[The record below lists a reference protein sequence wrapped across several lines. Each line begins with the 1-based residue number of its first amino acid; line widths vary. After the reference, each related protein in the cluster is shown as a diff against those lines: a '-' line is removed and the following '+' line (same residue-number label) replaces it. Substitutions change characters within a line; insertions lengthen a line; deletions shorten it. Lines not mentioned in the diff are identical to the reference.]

1 MQNILSS
8 AKTLI
13 IVLLGLYTFSSCNK
27 EDSRIEEEKVKLQEY
42 LDANGYNNI
51 EPTNSGLY
59 HVVISDGDGVSPE
72 RTDYVNINF
81 TASLVDGTVF
91 ETSDRA
97 LAVARNILRED
108 KLYGPAKFPLET
120 LGILGLR
127 EGILLMK
134 EGGRSKLIIPSN
146 LGFGSTDYGTIPP
159 YSTLIYE
166 VELLDVISDP
176 EEHEQGLL
184 DQFVAENEIVEEP
197 TESGLYYI
205 ETEAGTGDLPEINSV
220 IKIHYTGSL
229 LDGREFDTSR
239 TGSNPSPISFALDS
253 PNIIPG
259 MIEGIKKMR
268 EGGKA
273 RIIIPWDIGYG
284 AQGSAEGI
292 IPPYSTLVFDIE
304 LVEID

>member
-1 MQNILSS
+1 MHSIIGS
-8 AKTLI
+8 AKISI
-13 IVLLGLYTFSSCNK
+13 IVLLGLLTFSSCNK

-51 EPTNSGLY
+51 EPTSSGLY
-59 HVVISDGDGVSPE
+59 HVVISEGEGVSPE

-97 LAVARNILRED
+97 LAVARDILRED
-108 KLYGPAKFPLET
+108 KLYGPSRFPLET
-120 LGILGLR
+120 LGIVGLR
-127 EGILLMK
+127 EGLMLMK

-146 LGFGSTDYGTIPP
+146 LGFGSIDYGTIPP

-176 EEHEQGLL
+176 EEHEQALL
-184 DQFVAENEIVEEP
+184 DQYVADKGIVAEP

-205 ETEAGTGDLPEINSV
+205 ENQAGTGDLPENNSV
-220 IKIHYTGSL
+220 IKIHYKGSL
-229 LDGREFDTSR
+229 LDGREFDKS
-239 TGSNPSPISFALDS
+239 GSTPISFALNS

-259 MIEGIKKMR
+259 LIEGVKKMR

-273 RIIIPWDIGYG
+273 TIIIPWDIGYG
-284 AQGSAEGI
+284 AQGSSEGI
-292 IPPYSTLVFDIE
+292 IPPYSTLVFDVE

>member
-8 AKTLI
+8 AKTFI
-13 IVLLGLYTFSSCNK
+13 IVLLGLYTFSACNK
-27 EDSRIEEEKVKLQEY
+27 EDSRIEEETVKLQEY
-42 LDANGYNNI
+42 LDANGYNSI

-59 HVVISDGDGVSPE
+59 HVVISEGSGESPV

-81 TASLVDGTVF
+81 TASLVDGSVF
-91 ETSDRA
+91 ETSDNA
-97 LAVARNILRED
+97 LAVARNILRDD
-108 KLYGPAKFPLET
+108 KLYGPARFPLET

-127 EGILLMK
+127 EGLMLMK

-176 EEHEQGLL
+176 EVHEQGLL
-184 DQFVAENEIVEEP
+184 DQFVAENEIVAEP

-205 ETEAGTGDLPEINSV
+205 ETEAGTGDLPENNSV

-239 TGSNPSPISFALDS
+239 TGTSPSPISFALNS

-284 AQGSAEGI
+284 PQGSSEGI
-292 IPPYSTLVFDIE
+292 IPPYSTLVFDVE